1 MILSGWSQKDAQQAL
16 HEVLALAES
25 RKEPVWKI
33 LFSLDGSLEGLILPN
48 RSAGVLISRPWDSLV
63 WSGTALQ
70 ESYRPVEQALQEAH
84 SHFAAAL
91 PIHDQWEKIYQEHIH
106 FDALNTLANETISQL
121 FQDRQGHE
129 AGKNQLRFLG
139 AATKDGSIDCIP
151 EITAGLSRRIF
162 IKGRPGTG
170 KSTFLK
176 KVRAAANQAG
186 WDTEE
191 YRCAFDPNSA
201 DMVVIEG
208 LGLCLFDSTAPHE
221 HFPSLPGD
229 EILDFF
235 KAAVDPD
242 TDQLCEK
249 ELSDIQKAYRAEI
262 QLATKALRTAAE
274 HWDALE
280 KGREGIN
287 DTVVC
292 EQCQKLKEALWGD
305 SL

>member
-1 MILSGWSQKDAQQAL
+1 MILSGWPQKDAQQAL

-129 AGKNQLRFLG
+129 AGKNQLRFWAPRQRTEAL
-139 AATKDGSIDCIP
+139 
-151 EITAGLSRRIF
+151 TAS
-162 IKGRPGTG
+162 
-170 KSTFLK
+170 
-176 KVRAAANQAG
+176 
-186 WDTEE
+186 
-191 YRCAFDPNSA
+191 
-201 DMVVIEG
+201 
-208 LGLCLFDSTAPHE
+208 
-221 HFPSLPGD
+221 
-229 EILDFF
+229 
-235 KAAVDPD
+235 
-242 TDQLCEK
+242 
-249 ELSDIQKAYRAEI
+249 
-262 QLATKALRTAAE
+262 
-274 HWDALE
+274 
-280 KGREGIN
+280 
-287 DTVVC
+287 
-292 EQCQKLKEALWGD
+292 QKLPPD
-305 SL
+305 SPAVFLSKAVRERENPPF